1 MTDQDPKK
9 WSFRQL
15 DRRSLLIGT
24 AAGTAAAPV
33 ESVDEATVDKTLA
46 IRAPYAAGR
55 AS

>member
-24 AAGTAAAPV
+24 AAGTAAA
-33 ESVDEATVDKTLA
+33 AGGALA
-46 IRAPYAAGR
+46 IGAIR
-55 AS
+55 